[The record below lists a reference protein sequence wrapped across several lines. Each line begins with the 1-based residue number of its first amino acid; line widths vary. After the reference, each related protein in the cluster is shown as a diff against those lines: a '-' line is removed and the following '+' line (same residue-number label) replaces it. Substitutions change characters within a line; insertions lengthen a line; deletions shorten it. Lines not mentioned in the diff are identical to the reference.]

1 MNCGLNPELQFK
13 GAIHGAA
20 ADVQDFLTRDS
31 GLPFLVCSRRRLLAA
46 IGQVHDEAGV
56 NPKLQRQRAMI
67 SGVVGRNTCVQDVN
81 TICMRLFDTWCESRN
96 LTPLAYLM
104 HCWPLSDCRPHTI
117 RRLQETMKDLRR
129 NHADKLDPYALSV
142 LGELASHLDEL
153 IDRAQTSTSHALADS
168 QPRWSAGGEG

>member
-1 MNCGLNPELQFK
+1 
-13 GAIHGAA
+13 
-20 ADVQDFLTRDS
+20 
-31 GLPFLVCSRRRLLAA
+31 
-46 IGQVHDEAGV
+46 
-56 NPKLQRQRAMI
+56 MI

-117 RRLQETMKDLRR
+117 RRLKETMKDLRR